1 MADLTRPTADPL
13 SRRQVLGCLP
23 SWLRDALTSLHRE
36 LGGEL
41 YLAGGVVRD
50 LVRGHAPADI
60 DLAVAAGATAW
71 AERLVS
77 LVGGA
82 LVPLGREEDA
92 ARVVS
97 RGVTVD
103 FAGFREATTTIVEDL
118 RRRDLT
124 INALAIRLD
133 SLLEQTHE
141 GLGHPATIIDPTD
154 GLADLQRGIVRA
166 VGAQSFTSDPLRL
179 LRVFRFAATL
189 GYTVDSTTTAM
200 VQQQGALLTTVAPE
214 RTAYEMDLIMA
225 APLAHSVVAAMAD
238 CGLLW
243 ELVPELAAGRGLVQ
257 PESHHLDVWEHNL
270 ETLRQMESLLAE
282 SGTHFPETS
291 ETIVA
296 YLGRPHCHLRLKWA
310 ALLHDLGKPATHAL
324 RADRDNR
331 ITFYNHDQ
339 VGAQMFDGLAQRLR
353 WSNEQREQVRRLI
366 AGHMHPF
373 HLANV
378 ARAGQLT
385 LRAAVRMIRKNEE
398 DLPGLFLLAMADS
411 LAGQGRLRIAG
422 MEAEL
427 TRLYR
432 HLEQVWNQ
440 HVAPVETAPPLL
452 TGNDL
457 IDHLHL
463 HPGPMFKRI
472 LAAIEEGRMTGEV
485 RDRAEALCLAAKMA
499 AAESGMTMP
508 NVE

>member
-1 MADLTRPTADPL
+1 MNQPITVSL
-13 SRRQVLGCLP
+13 SRQQVLACLP
-23 SWLRDALTSLHRE
+23 SWLREALASLYLE

-50 LVRGHAPADI
+50 LLRGQKPVDI
-60 DLAVAAGATAW
+60 DLAVAAGATIW
-71 AERLVS
+71 AERLAA

-82 LVPLGREEDA
+82 LVPLGHEEDA
-92 ARVVS
+92 ARVVG

-103 FAGFREATTTIVEDL
+103 FAGFREGSSSIVEDL
-118 RRRDLT
+118 YRRDLT

-133 SLLEQTHE
+133 LLLDERHE
-141 GLGHPATIIDPTD
+141 GCHCPVSIIDPTN
-154 GLADLQRGIVRA
+154 GLADLQRGVVRV
-166 VGAQSFTSDPLRL
+166 VGANSLASDPLRL

-189 GYTVDSTTTAM
+189 DYTVDPATLAI
-200 VQQQGALLTTVAPE
+200 VQQQVGRIKTVAPE
-214 RTAYEMDLIMA
+214 RIAHELDLIIA
-225 APLAHSVVAAMAD
+225 APRAHAMVALMAD
-238 CGLLW
+238 SGLLW
-243 ELVPELAAGRGLVQ
+243 ELIPELAAGRGMVQ
-257 PESHHLDVWEHNL
+257 PASHHLDVWGHNL
-270 ETLRQMESLLAE
+270 ETLRQMEGILSEPGAC
-282 SGTHFPETS
+282 FPETS
-291 ETIVA
+291 ESMLA

-310 ALLHDLGKPATHAL
+310 ALLHDLGKPSTHAL
-324 RADRDNR
+324 RVDKDNR

-339 VGAQMFDGLAQRLR
+339 VGAQIVEGLAQRLR

-398 DLPGLFLLAMADS
+398 ELPGLFLLAMADS

-427 TRLYR
+427 IRLYR

-440 HVAPVETAPPLL
+440 HVAPVETAQPLL

-457 IDHLHL
+457 IDHLQL

-499 AAESGMTMP
+499 AAESEMNMP
-508 NVE
+508 NAE